1 MHTSHI
7 VTGGIVHMHITSD
20 FEIYKLCNTDVTFQ
34 DSNLVGFIN
43 NQGSTA
49 HVELSFIIG

>member
-1 MHTSHI
+1 
-7 VTGGIVHMHITSD
+7 MHITSD

-34 DSNLVGFIN
+34 DSNLVGFIT